1 MSSSQDQLKIAMD
14 ETPFFFPVADQEL
27 FGILHRP
34 SATPSGAGFVF
45 CHPFAEEKLWAH
57 RVFVSLARDLA
68 ARGHAV
74 LRFDHMG
81 HGDSDGEF
89 QDASVV
95 THLRDIEAAVGR
107 LRAESPGLNEV
118 ALLGLRLGAT
128 FAAMSAERILGID
141 RLVLWDPVIDGGR
154 YVQEVLRSNLTSQL
168 ATFGKVLQDRKA
180 LVESLD
186 TGKPINVDGYELGR
200 EFYEQ
205 ASKIDLLSG
214 DIAFT
219 GGVLIL
225 QVGKPGQP
233 ARKDL
238 LALKDRFPGAQLDLC
253 VEEPFWREIKPFYA
267 RAEQLSTATLAWLE
281 GAPVVRGEANG

>member
-1 MSSSQDQLKIAMD
+1 MSDNQDQLNSAMD

-34 SATPSGAGFVF
+34 TTAPNGSGFVF

-57 RVFVSLARDLA
+57 RVYVSLARDLA
-68 ARGHAV
+68 ARGHTV

-89 QDASVV
+89 QHASVA

-107 LRAESPGLNEV
+107 LRVECPGLEGV
-118 ALLGLRLGAT
+118 GLLGLRLGGT
-128 FAAMSAERILGID
+128 FAALSAERVPGIN
-141 RLVLWDPVIDGGR
+141 RLVLWDPVVDGGR
-154 YVQEVLRSNLTSQL
+154 YMQEVLRSNLTSQL
-168 ATFGKVLQDRKA
+168 AAYGKVLQDRKA
-180 LVESLD
+180 LVESLND
-186 TGKPINVDGYELGR
+186 GKAINVDGYELGR
-200 EFYEQ
+200 DFYEQ
-205 ASKIDLLSG
+205 ASAINLLSG
-214 DIAFT
+214 SPTFKGD
-219 GGVLIL
+219 VLIL

-238 LALKDRFPGAQLDLC
+238 SALQEHYPGATLKLC

-267 RAEQLSTATLAWLE
+267 RAEQLSAATFGWLE
-281 GAPVVRGEANG
+281 ETTRQHGEAHG

>member
-1 MSSSQDQLKIAMD
+1 MSDNQDQLNSAMD

-34 SATPSGAGFVF
+34 TSTPNGSGFVF

-57 RVFVSLARDLA
+57 RVYVSLARDLA
-68 ARGHAV
+68 ARGYTV

-89 QDASVV
+89 QDASVA

-107 LRAESPGLNEV
+107 LREECPSLEKVG
-118 ALLGLRLGAT
+118 LLGLRLGGT
-128 FAAMSAERILGID
+128 FAALSAERVAGID
-141 RLVLWDPVIDGGR
+141 RLVLWDPVVDGGR
-154 YVQEVLRSNLTSQL
+154 YMQEVLRSNLTSQL
-168 ATFGKVLQDRKA
+168 AAYGKVLQDRKA
-180 LVESLD
+180 LVESLNE
-186 TGKPINVDGYELGR
+186 GKAINVDGYELGR
-200 EFYEQ
+200 DFYEQ
-205 ASKIDLLSG
+205 ASAINLLSG
-214 DIAFT
+214 SPTFKGDL
-219 GGVLIL
+219 LIL

-238 LALKDRFPGAQLDLC
+238 SALQEHYPGAALELC

-267 RAEQLSTATLAWLE
+267 RAEQLSSATFGWLE
-281 GAPVVRGEANG
+281 GTTRQQGEAHG

>member
-1 MSSSQDQLKIAMD
+1 MSNNQDQLNSAMD
-14 ETPFFFPVADQEL
+14 ETPFFFPVAGQEL

-34 SATPSGAGFVF
+34 TIAPSRLGFVF

-57 RVFVSLARDLA
+57 RVYVSLARDFA
-68 ARGHAV
+68 ARGHTV

-89 QDASVV
+89 QDASVA

-107 LRAESPGLNEV
+107 LREECPGLDEV
-118 ALLGLRLGAT
+118 GLLGLRLGGT
-128 FAAMSAERILGID
+128 FAALSAERLPGID
-141 RLVLWDPVIDGGR
+141 RLVLWDPIVDGGR
-154 YVQEVLRSNLTSQL
+154 YMQEVLRSNLTSQL
-168 ATFGKVLQDRKA
+168 AAYGKVVQDRKA
-180 LVESLD
+180 LVESLNE
-186 TGKPINVDGYELGR
+186 GKSINVDGYEIGR

-205 ASKIDLLSG
+205 ASAIELSSGSTAFGG
-214 DIAFT
+214 D
-219 GGVLIL
+219 VLVL

-238 LALKDRFPGAQLDLC
+238 LALQEHYLGAQLEVC

-267 RAEQLSTATLAWLE
+267 RAEHLSAATFAWLQGTAE
-281 GAPVVRGEANG
+281 ECEKAHG